1 MWILE
6 SNIDDTTGEALGFTL
21 DELIEQGARDAFFT
35 PIYMKKNRPAY
46 KLTVI
51 CSQEN
56 IKTMESI
63 IFKNTTTI
71 GIRKYK
77 ANRRVLK
84 REFMT
89 IDTKY
94 GPVGFKVCTF
104 GDEKYHYPE
113 YEDIKKICHQRG
125 LGFQRVYD
133 EVKKQIG

>member
-1 MWILE
+1 ME

-21 DELIEQGARDAFFT
+21 DLLIEGGAKDAFFN

-46 KLTVI
+46 KLSVI
-51 CSQEN
+51 CSEEN
-56 IKTMESI
+56 INTMESI

-77 ANRRVLK
+77 VNRRVLK

-89 IDTKY
+89 VDTKY
-94 GPVGFKVCTF
+94 GPVRVKICTF
-104 GDEKYHYPE
+104 EDEKYYYPE